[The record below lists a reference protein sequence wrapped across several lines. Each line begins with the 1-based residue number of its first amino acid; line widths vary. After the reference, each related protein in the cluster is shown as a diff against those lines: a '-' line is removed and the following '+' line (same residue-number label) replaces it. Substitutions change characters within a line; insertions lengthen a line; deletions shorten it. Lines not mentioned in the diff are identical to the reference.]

1 MLTCSACNARLKE
14 QEVQQGRCPVCGEFL
29 ESTDSDRGDT
39 WDGASAAS
47 DADQRPGTV
56 PVVDLNSVDMNS
68 ADVNSAEKDPSAADP
83 AVDAQGPDD
92 QLTGAA
98 DSTDEADD
106 QGKTAQI
113 PAGGL
118 APVPAGTASD
128 AAADDLD
135 SRDAGDSTWIPDAEP
150 AADAG
155 DSDADVLQDSWNDG
169 NTVELPLDAADLDE
183 SQSSDPENTGGDST
197 WIPDAPDGSAADAA
211 DTGRVGAT
219 LADAENAITETSEV
233 PSTAADS
240 DSDDIGG
247 STWIPDSEDPAGE
260 TSADSDGAAPS
271 GTLTGDAPQQ
281 DAAGAVG
288 DSTWIPDD
296 ADSRDDAG
304 AEDPQGTVI
313 LDSETQSQMASESPE
328 DLAKT
333 YVGDISDDAGAV
345 DKTFI
350 TDDLPPETLASMN
363 AAWKGGLD
371 QAARPGMTIQTAKSI
386 AGGPPRESLVIKPRT
401 LSTAE
406 NYNPSSDEYEL
417 LTKLGEGGMGVVYH
431 ARQTS
436 INRDV
441 AVKMLKPKM
450 SRDEEQRQKFLAE
463 AVVTGDLDHP
473 NIVPIYDVARN
484 DDGALFY
491 AMKKVQGTP
500 WLDVLKEK
508 TQAENLQILMRVADA
523 VGFAHMRG
531 VVHRDLKPENV
542 MLGEFGEV
550 LVMDWGLAQP
560 MSAFSKG
567 NSITETSTMGG
578 TPAYMAP
585 EMATG
590 PISKITPSSD
600 IYLLGAMLYEIV
612 TGKPPHTGK
621 NALKC
626 LMAAAKNVIVS
637 TDKTGELVDIALR
650 AMDTDIAKRYA
661 TVQAFQNA
669 IRDFQS
675 HSDSVAM
682 SARASEDQEQ
692 ARSSNEYDDFSRA
705 LFGFQEASELWDGN
719 HRAAQGVS
727 ETRLLYAG
735 SAFEK
740 GDYDLGLSLL
750 DEQDETHADLAAN
763 IRLAQDERA
772 ARQQRLTLYKRAGVA
787 VAMLFL
793 LVVTTAAIW
802 INYERDIAV
811 TQRGIAIEE
820 RGKAEIAKQDAIT
833 SAEAAISAKE
843 KEEIAKVKAVENAE
857 KAKQQEKLAVAAREV
872 AVDARERARYEA
884 YIARIGL
891 AAAKI
896 EENAF
901 GTASDL
907 LRKCAPPLKDPQK
920 PDGPRETDLRDW
932 EWRRLMYLCEL
943 FKRKYPGRNKINA
956 LAIDTPGRRFVR
968 GGENGMAEIVDLESA
983 EILQSFDVGMA
994 TVNAVAYA
1002 PDGRW
1007 VATASE
1013 GLAAA
1018 GTQTTRGDVQLWD
1031 TASGKPAGV
1040 FRGHRD
1046 DVLSIVFSKD
1056 GSRLL
1061 TASADQSARLW
1072 DVSDRTLIREFLGHT
1087 WWVWSARFSPDEK
1100 QLVTAGRDGTAIVWD
1115 TETGEPGPPF
1125 TGHRDGSVYAAVF
1138 LTPDRKNAPKHQV
1151 VASAGYDRRVLVW
1164 DPSEVQPYNF
1174 SNLASGR
1181 DVVPPARY
1189 EALLGHTASVRS
1201 LAVAADGLTLLSG
1214 ADDNTVKVWD
1224 IESLKA
1230 IRTFRG
1236 HDKWVR
1242 ACAFGPDGKWLLSGS
1257 HDTHVLR
1264 WAVHD
1269 YEEVRVLHSR
1279 ALVGHTDEVLS
1290 ATFSATGDQIV
1301 TASQDR
1307 TAKTWDLKTGTD
1319 RVTFREGH
1327 EFLVSSSVFFPDGK
1341 SLATAAVDNTVRIW
1355 DFAGGTQRMRL
1366 AGTGRSAAVA
1376 VSRDG
1381 QWIATGSD
1389 RLAGDEFWK
1398 AKLWHSDTGALA
1410 ISLAEHRSEVTAV
1423 AFSPDNRLLLTGDAS
1438 GHCRLWDIASRKPLF
1453 QLEGH
1458 NGRVVSATFLPD
1470 GRQAL
1475 TASIDNSV
1483 ARWDVATGRELP
1495 ELLLVHPPGGHRVLG
1510 MDVSSDGKLAV
1521 TACSDGNVR
1530 LFDVAT
1536 AKLVRTMRVRGGRQ
1550 SLAVNIRT
1558 AMNQRFTDRREAR
1571 LIGELETLAESTN
1584 RSIAS
1589 QQLKRAV
1596 VELIRP
1602 PRGAAA
1608 EAQIPG
1614 GPVLELIEQLFPND
1628 DLYLP
1633 MLNSVSFSADS
1644 GQVLAA
1650 NALDRSI
1657 HLWSVGQPQQ
1667 PPRVLSMQSGLLWEA
1682 RFTPDND
1689 RFLTIGGNE
1698 VRVWDVKTRQ
1708 EYTRFAPHLTVSA
1721 ASFAPDGLR
1730 IVTAGWDNSARIWNT
1745 ANGQDV
1751 QKLEGQHS
1759 AQVNDAVFSPDP
1771 AGAWV
1776 LTASDDG
1783 TAVLWDSRTGAFQRR
1798 FRMNMDRDATTPVA
1812 VRQARFSPDG
1822 RQVLTVSD
1830 DGVARL
1836 WSTHDG
1842 KRLAE
1847 LRAQRIVGQQRVPS
1861 QAGLVCGVFSPD
1873 GLRVAIGS
1881 EDATA
1886 RVWNLASGQVE
1897 LELQGHTATVRSVA
1911 FSPNGRRLL
1920 TGSDD
1925 YTVKLWDVYRLE
1937 TAMESEIA
1945 DAGGPPADQRA
1956 SVPLGPQQIPSLVSV
1971 SHAKEILS
1979 LIGHTREV
1987 TSVVFSPQGDR
1998 VLTGSRDGKAILW
2011 LARDNLDGQQALAP

>member
-14 QEVQQGRCPVCGEFL
+14 QDVSQGRCPVCGEFL
-29 ESTDSDRGDT
+29 ESSDSDRGGT
-39 WDGASAAS
+39 WDATSAAS

-56 PVVDLNSVDMNS
+56 PVVDLQAAAEDNPSAERPK
-68 ADVNSAEKDPSAADP
+68 ADVAGPADQVP
-83 AVDAQGPDD
+83 E
-92 QLTGAA
+92 AA
-98 DSTDEADD
+98 DSANLSDD
-106 QGKTAQI
+106 QSKTAQI
-113 PAGGL
+113 S
-118 APVPAGTASD
+118 AGTAQEIAGTPSE
-128 AAADDLD
+128 ATPDDDD
-135 SRDAGDSTWIPDAEP
+135 SRGPGDSTWIPDGEP

-155 DSDADVLQDSWNDG
+155 DSDDDVLQDASDEG
-169 NTVELPLDAADLDE
+169 NTVQIPVDAAECD
-183 SQSSDPENTGGDST
+183 DPQAADAEGTGGDST
-197 WIPDAPDGSAADAA
+197 WIPDAPDGAAADAHDA
-211 DTGRVGAT
+211 DDTGRVGAT
-219 LADAENAITETSEV
+219 LFDAENAITETSEV
-233 PSTAADS
+233 PSTPAES

-247 STWIPDSEDPAGE
+247 STWIPDSEDPADAAPPD
-260 TSADSDGAAPS
+260 ADSALR
-271 GTLTGDAPQQ
+271 TLADDAPQQ

-296 ADSRDDAG
+296 ADLDAEPE
-304 AEDPQGTVI
+304 ADEPQGTVI
-313 LDSETQSQMASESPE
+313 LSSEAQSQLAAEAPE

-333 YVGDISDDAGAV
+333 YVGDVSDDAAAV
-345 DKTFI
+345 DKTFV

-363 AAWKGGLD
+363 EAWKGGLD
-371 QAARPGMTIQTAKSI
+371 QAARPGMTIQTPKSI
-386 AGGPPRESLVIKPRT
+386 AGSPPRESLVIKPQT

-441 AVKMLKPKM
+441 AVKMLKAKM

-500 WLDVLKEK
+500 WLDVIKDK

-637 TDKTGELVDIALR
+637 TEKTGELVDIALR
-650 AMDTDIAKRYA
+650 AMETDIPKRYP
-661 TVQAFQNA
+661 TVQEFQDA

-682 SARASEDQEQ
+682 SARASEDLEQ
-692 ARSSNEYDDFSRA
+692 AQSSNEYDDFSRA
-705 LFGFQEASELWDGN
+705 LFGFQEAVELWDGN
-719 HRAAQGVS
+719 RRAAEGVS
-727 ETRLLYAG
+727 RTRLVYAG

-750 DEQDETHADLAAN
+750 DEQDETHAELATN

-772 ARQQRLTLYKRAGVA
+772 ARQQRLTFYKRAGVA
-787 VAMLFL
+787 VALLFL
-793 LVVTTAAIW
+793 VVVTTAAIW
-802 INYERDIAV
+802 IDHERGIAV
-811 TQRGIAIEE
+811 TE
-820 RGKAEIAKQDAIT
+820 RGKAEVAKGKAQDAEHEARK
-833 SAEAAISAKE
+833 SADAAILARDAETKAK
-843 KEEIAKVKAVENAE
+843 KKAVENADE
-857 KAKQQEKLAVAAREV
+857 ARKQEKLAVAAREV
-872 AVDARERARYEA
+872 AVAAREVARYEA

-901 GTASDL
+901 GTAREL
-907 LRKCAPPLKDPQK
+907 LLKCKPTPKELQD
-920 PDGPRETDLRDW
+920 PDGPAEADLRDW

-943 FKRKYPGRNKINA
+943 SKRVYRGPNKINA
-956 LAIDTPGRRFVR
+956 LAIDTPGTRFVR

-983 EILQSFDVGMA
+983 DVLQSFDVGTA
-994 TVNAVAYA
+994 TVNAVAYS

-1013 GLAAA
+1013 TPAAA
-1018 GTQTTRGDVQLWD
+1018 GSQSRRGDVRLWD

-1072 DVSDRTLIREFLGHT
+1072 DVSQKTLIREYLGHT

-1138 LTPDRKNAPKHQV
+1138 LTPDRKNAPDRHV

-1174 SNLASGR
+1174 LNLATGR

-1201 LAVAADGLTLLSG
+1201 LAVAADGLSLLSG

-1224 IESLKA
+1224 IASLKA

-1242 ACAFGPDGKWLLSGS
+1242 ACTFGPDGKWLLSGS
-1257 HDTHVLR
+1257 HDARVLR

-1279 ALVGHTDEVLS
+1279 ALIGHDDEVMS
-1290 ATFSATGDQIV
+1290 AMFSATGDQIV

-1307 TAKTWDLKTGTD
+1307 TAKTWDLKTGSV
-1319 RVTFREGH
+1319 RKVLREGH
-1327 EFLVSSSVFFPDGK
+1327 EFLVSSSAFFPDGK
-1341 SLATAAVDNTVRIW
+1341 SLVTAAVDNTVRVW

-1366 AGTGRSAAVA
+1366 TGTGRSAAVA
-1376 VSRDG
+1376 VSHDG
-1381 QWIATGSD
+1381 RWIATGSD
-1389 RLAGDEFWK
+1389 RSPGDEFWK
-1398 AKLWHSDTGALA
+1398 AKLWNSDTGELA
-1410 ISLAEHRSEVTAV
+1410 ISLAQHRSEVTAV
-1423 AFSPDNRLLLTGDAS
+1423 AFSPDDRLLLTGDAS
-1438 GHCRLWDIASRKPLF
+1438 GRCRVWDLAQRKPVF
-1453 QLEGH
+1453 QLDGH
-1458 NGRVVSATFLPD
+1458 NGRVVSAVFLPD
-1470 GRQAL
+1470 GRQAM

-1483 ARWDVATGRELP
+1483 VRWDVVTGRELP

-1510 MDVSSDGKLAV
+1510 MDLAPDGKLAV

-1536 AKLVRTMRVRGGRQ
+1536 AKLLRKMPVRGGRQ
-1550 SLAVNIRT
+1550 SLAGNIRN

-1571 LIGELETLAESTN
+1571 LLAELAALAQSTN
-1584 RSIAS
+1584 RPLDP
-1589 QQLKRAV
+1589 QQLKRELG
-1596 VELIRP
+1596 ELIRP

-1608 EAQIPG
+1608 ESQIPA

-1628 DLYLP
+1628 DLFVP
-1633 MLNSVSFSADS
+1633 MLNSVSFSADG

-1657 HLWSVGQPQQ
+1657 HLWSVVQAQQ

-1682 RFTPDND
+1682 RFTPDHD

-1698 VRVWDVKTRQ
+1698 VRVWDVKTRK

-1721 ASFAPDGLR
+1721 ASFAPDGRR
-1730 IVTAGWDNSARIWNT
+1730 IVTAGWDNSARIWST
-1745 ANGQDV
+1745 DQGQDV

-1798 FRMNMDRDATTPVA
+1798 FRMNTDRDATTPVA

-1822 RQVLTVSD
+1822 QQVLTVSD

-1836 WSTHDG
+1836 WGTHDG
-1842 KRLAE
+1842 KRLGA

-1886 RVWNLASGQVE
+1886 RVWNLASAEVE

-1925 YTVKLWDVYRLE
+1925 YTVKLWDVSRSA
-1937 TAMESEIA
+1937 TARQSEIA
-1945 DAGGPPADQRA
+1945 DAN
-1956 SVPLGPQQIPSLVSV
+1956 GPQTDATATVAVQPEPTPAADAAED
-1971 SHAKEILS
+1971 AKEILN

-1987 TSVVFSPQGDR
+1987 TSVVFSPRGDR

-2011 LARDNLDGQQALAP
+2011 LARENLDLQQALAP